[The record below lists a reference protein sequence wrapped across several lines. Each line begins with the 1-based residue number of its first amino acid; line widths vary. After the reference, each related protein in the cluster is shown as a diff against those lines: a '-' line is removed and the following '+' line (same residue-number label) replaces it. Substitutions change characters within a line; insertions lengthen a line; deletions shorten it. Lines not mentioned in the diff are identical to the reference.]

1 MHICTSSEKAPVL
14 SSACSKW
21 EGAAQMVYETSHK
34 KDSSVDSNEFEF
46 IFAWETSPVSDFSLS
61 SPQSLVKRNWT
72 VVPLELPFSIGR
84 RRRSA
89 TSSAALCSGC
99 WPVHCSVVVN
109 GSLRIRKGAGF
120 LWPLSMS
127 WAVKERNCVTR
138 RRGSRSAWGRD
149 LTLGRIYF
157 YRGTKWQG

>member
-1 MHICTSSEKAPVL
+1 MH

-34 KDSSVDSNEFEF
+34 KDSSDDSNEFEF
-46 IFAWETSPVSDFSLS
+46 IFAWETSLVSDFSLS
-61 SPQSLVKRNWT
+61 APRSLVKWDWT
-72 VVPLELPFSIGR
+72 VVPLELTFSIGR
-84 RRRSA
+84 RR
-89 TSSAALCSGC
+89 SAALCSGC
-99 WPVHCSVVVN
+99 WPVHCSVVGN
-109 GSLRIRKGAGF
+109 GSLRIGKGAGF

-157 YRGTKWQG
+157 CRGTKWQG